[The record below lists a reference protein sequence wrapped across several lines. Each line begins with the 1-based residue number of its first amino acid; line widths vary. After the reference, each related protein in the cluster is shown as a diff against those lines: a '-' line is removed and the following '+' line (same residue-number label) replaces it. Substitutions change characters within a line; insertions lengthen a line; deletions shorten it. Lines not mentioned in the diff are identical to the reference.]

1 VTASSHGVTEVHA
14 WPAGDIAARDQLM
27 MVVYQERRLLAGL
40 AGGTG
45 VVVEGAVASKP
56 FGGPTMRKHLL
67 GVAILTSAS
76 VLVTGCN
83 DGENTVAAPSPLRSL
98 QVIALDRPF
107 LVADVLP
114 TPFCPFVQPFRANFN
129 VIVGVRG
136 GFGVF
141 LHEVQMG
148 FFNGLGTHP
157 RVVIPTPGLMD
168 RFGSTFVPGGGSRA
182 FPFFFDFGCFTGRA
196 GTLVVAVRTRDD
208 RRDDRG
214 SIDSKTIE
222 VEVR

>member
-1 VTASSHGVTEVHA
+1 
-14 WPAGDIAARDQLM
+14 
-27 MVVYQERRLLAGL
+27 
-40 AGGTG
+40 
-45 VVVEGAVASKP
+45 
-56 FGGPTMRKHLL
+56 MRKHFL
-67 GVAILTSAS
+67 GGAILTLAS

-98 QVIALDRPF
+98 QVIALDRGF
-107 LVADVLP
+107 VVADVIP
-114 TPFCPFVQPFRANFN
+114 TPFCPLIQPFRAGFN
-129 VIVGVRG
+129 VHVGVRG

-157 RVVIPTPGLMD
+157 RVVIPTPALTD

-182 FPFFFDFGCFTGRA
+182 FPFLFDFGCFTGRR
-196 GTLVVAVRTRDD
+196 GTLVVGVQTRDD
-208 RRDDRG
+208 QG
-214 SIDSKTIE
+214 SLDSKTIE